1 VVAVCGQLILMLL
14 ILIIQNLDRNILGFE
29 PESILII
36 ISCGLMDIEKRE
48 EGLQV
53 IHTAM

>member
-1 VVAVCGQLILMLL
+1 MPL
-14 ILIIQNLDRNILGFE
+14 ILIIQNLDRNIRGFE